1 MSSLHT
7 YDAGRVMVRP
17 YRANSPR
24 AETLP
29 APAGLLALNERVA
42 APAHAADESPMITAL
57 YEAHLCMEE
66 MRSVFA
72 DLRGDERA

>member
-1 MSSLHT
+1 MGSVHT
-7 YDAGRVMVRP
+7 SEAGRVTVRP
-17 YRANSPR
+17 YRAKTPR

-42 APAHAADESPMITAL
+42 APAPAADESPMITAL

-66 MRSVFA
+66 MRLACA